1 MRYGLLAMNYYLV
14 KDKFINLGIF
24 LHIYIFSL
32 LLFLKK
38 AYTFLKWPW
47 PSNPIIMSSNVIF
60 SRVLLVHW
68 AHLFP
73 YHLKCL
79 LCDEH
84 FVILIETFR
93 NIQNTKHTDI
103 RQAVVCIF
111 IYIYGKKWLFHFCN
125 VLHDN
130 NGIIRIFEIW

>member
-1 MRYGLLAMNYYLV
+1 M
-14 KDKFINLGIF
+14 GIF
-24 LHIYIFSL
+24 LHIYIFKL

-38 AYTFLKWPW
+38 VYTFLKWPW
-47 PSNPIIMSSNVIF
+47 PSNPLIMSSNVIF

-68 AHLFP
+68 AHLFL

-93 NIQNTKHTDI
+93 YTGNTKHTDI

-111 IYIYGKKWLFHFCN
+111 IYIYRK
-125 VLHDN
+125 
-130 NGIIRIFEIW
+130 NGSSIFVTYCMATTALYEYSRYNKIILIVYIPI